1 MGAVTM
7 IALIVSAFLGV
18 TPLSPGKSD
27 KVAALS
33 GFANGTIWLIG
44 IAMFISRAV
53 IKTGLGKRV
62 ALWFISKCGSSML
75 GVAYGLALS
84 DVVLGPGIPSASAR
98 AVELCTRL
106 RSPLPRRTSQ
116 NLARRREKPAPF

>member
-1 MGAVTM
+1 M
-7 IALIVSAFLGV
+7 
-18 TPLSPGKSD
+18 
-27 KVAALS
+27 S

-84 DVVLGPGIPSASAR
+84 DLVLGPGI
-98 AVELCTRL
+98 
-106 RSPLPRRTSQ
+106 
-116 NLARRREKPAPF
+116 K

>member
-1 MGAVTM
+1 
-7 IALIVSAFLGV
+7 
-18 TPLSPGKSD
+18 
-27 KVAALS
+27 
-33 GFANGTIWLIG
+33 
-44 IAMFISRAV
+44 MFISRAV

-116 NLARRREKPAPF
+116 NLARRREKPAPFNDLRFTDRCHRLHHVLTAMAGNPLVAELARSRE